1 MPFSKTSFLRSFR
14 FRVMAWLFVVVVGT
28 MVLTTFLVRAVV
40 EPSIL
45 KDFDGLLRDEAVE
58 TIADIRALY
67 PKIPSDWRASPKFD
81 VLYKILE
88 RRANSRVNLG
98 WFIRVVDADGG
109 VIYQSKELPDIAM
122 PSRGSGDL
130 PHENA
135 EYRWVDV
142 PSFESPERTKG
153 PPAFWVQTGRS
164 REPIVDDVNLINR
177 TLLIRG
183 LFVILLAPL
192 GGYWLARQVTGPI
205 ANIIV
210 TASRLQPKQLN
221 ERLPIRGT
229 NDELDRVS
237 ATINGMLDRIADY
250 IEKNRAFVANAAHE
264 LRSPLAAIR
273 SSAEVALNRSRTPEE
288 YATVLTDMIE
298 ETGRLSSMVNRLL
311 LLAESDAGRTA
322 PALGVVSRIDK
333 VVRESIEMFQAVA
346 EARDVN
352 LVCEAL
358 PPLLVMGEE
367 ASLRHVVRNLIDN
380 AIKYTPAG
388 KKIILRLSGDNES
401 AYLAVEDE
409 GCGIEPADLPRV
421 FERFFRGDRSRH
433 RDDARAGTGLGLSI
447 CHAIVTGL
455 GGEIRVNSELGK
467 GSTFHVSLP
476 LAKFNP

>member
-1 MPFSKTSFLRSFR
+1 
-14 FRVMAWLFVVVVGT
+14 MAWLFVVVVGT

-45 KDFDGLLRDEAVE
+45 QDFDGVLRDEAAE

-67 PKIPSDWRASPKFD
+67 PAVPSDWKASPRFD
-81 VLYKILE
+81 ELHKILE
-88 RRANSRVNLG
+88 RRAKSRVNLG
-98 WFIRVVDADGG
+98 WFIRVVDAGGG
-109 VIYQSKELPDIAM
+109 VIYENKELLDIAF
-122 PSRGSGDL
+122 PGPGSSDKPHESGD
-130 PHENA
+130 
-135 EYRWVDV
+135 YRWVDV
-142 PSFESPERTKG
+142 PYFPSTDRAKSR
-153 PPAFWVQTGRS
+153 PAFWVQTGRS
-164 REPIVDDVNLINR
+164 REPIVEDVNLINR
-177 TLLIRG
+177 TLFLRG

-311 LLAESDAGRTA
+311 LLAESDAGRAA
-322 PALGVVSRIDK
+322 PTLGQVSRIDK

-346 EARDVN
+346 EARGID
-352 LVCEAL
+352 LKHELL
-358 PPLLVMGEE
+358 PPLLVLGEE

-380 AIKYTPAG
+380 AIKFTPAG
-388 KKIILRLSGDNES
+388 KRIILRLSGDNDS

-433 RDDARAGTGLGLSI
+433 RDDARAGSGLGLSI

-455 GGEIRVNSELGK
+455 GGEIRVTSELGK
-467 GSTFHVSLP
+467 GSVFHVSLP
-476 LAKFNP
+476 LAKFN